1 MFQTFVR
8 PFIGWKAILW
18 PSSCSVGGWVER
30 LHLDTADTLSIDSS
44 DLDVTLVSPG
54 SGPGV
59 TDDVVLFTSLGSISD
74 SSDGVVKVGSAGGG
88 VEDTALV
95 LLEDGSVSLNGDG
108 DDTLVDGSLELGNA
122 VW

>member
-1 MFQTFVR
+1 M
-8 PFIGWKAILW
+8 
-18 PSSCSVGGWVER
+18 
-30 LHLDTADTLSIDSS
+30 HLDTADTLSFDSS

-59 TDDVVLFTSLGSISD
+59 TDDVVLFTSLGSVSD

-108 DDTLVDGSLELGNA
+108 DDTLVDSSLELGNA

>member
-1 MFQTFVR
+1 M
-8 PFIGWKAILW
+8 
-18 PSSCSVGGWVER
+18 
-30 LHLDTADTLSIDSS
+30 HLDTADTLSIDGS